1 MRRRRRMRWGRRLVI
16 EVVTR
21 MSVNQ
26 ILVNFPT
33 GENVSSLCDR
43 CGPPEGVP
51 GRDVRVF
58 VHRGRMVNCHSVVM
72 QLIEVGV
79 SGFSNVRTGGGLDL

>member
-1 MRRRRRMRWGRRLVI
+1 MRWGRRLVI

-51 GRDVRVF
+51 RWDVRVF
-58 VHRGRMVNCHSVVM
+58 VHRGRMVNCHSVIM
-72 QLIEVGV
+72 QLVEVGV